1 MKKYGLFTPLLA
13 ILIFCSCQKPKDFEY
28 RDIRNI
34 KIQQLGL
41 DKTNLTID
49 LVYYNPN
56 SFGVN
61 LKKINCDVYID
72 KNYLGNFKLDTSM
85 HISKQSEF
93 AITTNMIVNMQSI
106 YKNALSSLL
115 GKEVLIS
122 VKGSAKVGRAGIFIN
137 IPFNYEVKHKLKL
150 F

>member
-106 YKNALSSLL
+106 YKNALSSLF
-115 GKEVLIS
+115 GNEVLIS
-122 VKGSAKVGRAGIFIN
+122 VNGSAKVGRAGIFIN